1 MMSFDPSGRF
11 KLVDQ
16 AVMAPGR
23 CLITQT
29 PTGPFVD
36 TGYDIKFSEVGRV
49 YLSIAALREMAEGV
63 GLFDDIRDEMAEQMV
78 GIERRGFQ
86 EGIEDG
92 TELAALADRLG
103 DLVDRIR
110 SRDVAAD
117 PAPEERAGD
126 DEPAVLVTDFDREDG
141 IGESTD
147 DEPANPFASDGAGEV
162 GRPAGVSSD
171 PGDGR
176 DAFRI

>member
-1 MMSFDPSGRF
+1 MGFDPSARF

-16 AVMAPGR
+16 ATMAPGR

-49 YLSIAALREMAEGV
+49 YLSIAALREMAEGA
-63 GLFDDIRDEMAEQMV
+63 GLFDDIREELSDQMV
-78 GIERRGFQ
+78 GAERRGFQ

-92 TELAALADRLG
+92 TELAALADRL
-103 DLVDRIR
+103 DALVGRLR
-110 SRDVAAD
+110 SRDVAVD

-141 IGESTD
+141 IGESAD
-147 DEPANPFASDGAGEV
+147 DEPANPFASDGVGEV

-171 PGDGR
+171 HGDGL